1 MAKTDIFEKPFLK
14 TKVKSMNVKLTEMFF
29 GYLVGPIGALLASG
43 IFTLFLNNYWTN
55 VLFKNEIAN
64 SATKSTVTVFLTLLP
79 LLSAILIVAGNL
91 VMGQL
96 IEKTKTKAGKARPW
110 ILLSSIVLT
119 VASVLMFFSPSD
131 NLVVKMVLTAVSY
144 NLYYSVAYPMYN
156 TANSALVPV
165 STRNGSQRGLLA
177 SCANMAA
184 LAVVGAGGMVFPTLM
199 TLFLGDIQT
208 NWLIMFIA
216 IGAISFVACI
226 LQYYFTRE
234 RVTEENEVVVEEKK
248 ISIKEQFNAVTT
260 DKFWWIIVI
269 FYLIFQFSGA
279 IKNLS
284 MVYFCEQI
292 IDNSFW
298 GVGDDGFSMT
308 QTLLNILGAIPMAL
322 AVVIVW
328 PLSNKFGKQNVT
340 IVGMIVGVIGGVIC
354 IIGGDNIIPVAI
366 GVALK
371 CLGSA
376 PACYMILAMISDSLD
391 HIEAKKGF
399 RCDGLTMSIYSSIM
413 CASIPVSQ
421 AIFNVISNSG
431 TNDTAVSV
439 SYVWVETIAYA
450 VCAILLIFF
459 TVEKNLA
466 EDQRLIIE
474 RQKELVLA
482 RGEVWIEPEERLRLE
497 QLEADR
503 IAEEIRI
510 EELKELCERK
520 GLSFEEEERKYQEKK
535 NRKKK

>member
-1 MAKTDIFEKPFLK
+1 
-14 TKVKSMNVKLTEMFF
+14 
-29 GYLVGPIGALLASG
+29 
-43 IFTLFLNNYWTN
+43 
-55 VLFKNEIAN
+55 
-64 SATKSTVTVFLTLLP
+64 
-79 LLSAILIVAGNL
+79 
-91 VMGQL
+91 
-96 IEKTKTKAGKARPW
+96 
-110 ILLSSIVLT
+110 
-119 VASVLMFFSPSD
+119 
-131 NLVVKMVLTAVSY
+131 
-144 NLYYSVAYPMYN
+144 
-156 TANSALVPV
+156 
-165 STRNGSQRGLLA
+165 
-177 SCANMAA
+177 
-184 LAVVGAGGMVFPTLM
+184 
-199 TLFLGDIQT
+199 
-208 NWLIMFIA
+208 
-216 IGAISFVACI
+216 
-226 LQYYFTRE
+226 
-234 RVTEENEVVVEEKK
+234 
-248 ISIKEQFNAVTT
+248 
-260 DKFWWIIVI
+260 
-269 FYLIFQFSGA
+269 
-279 IKNLS
+279 

-298 GVGDDGFSMT
+298 GVGDDGSGMT